1 VNRST
6 TDNPAHGWIT
16 RQPVGIVHVVIASEP
31 PKYGLT
37 QQAGQ
42 DVPRVLAATAVWQ
55 CRTVEVGAMPSQ
67 DGLRLRHLGCIEQ
80 IGGQIRVIHTNNARS
95 LLRSRRPG
103 GTRLNAM
110 LS

>member
-42 DVPRVLAATAVWQ
+42 DVPRVLTATAV
-55 CRTVEVGAMPSQ
+55 
-67 DGLRLRHLGCIEQ
+67 
-80 IGGQIRVIHTNNARS
+80 
-95 LLRSRRPG
+95 
-103 GTRLNAM
+103 
-110 LS
+110 